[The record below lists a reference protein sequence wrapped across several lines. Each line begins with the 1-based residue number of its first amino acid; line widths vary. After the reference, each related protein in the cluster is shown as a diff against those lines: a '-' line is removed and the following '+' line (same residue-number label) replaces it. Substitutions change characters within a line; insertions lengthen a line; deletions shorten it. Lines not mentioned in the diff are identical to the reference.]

1 MEKKDRPVLK
11 ICVNEGSASMT
22 NKDGITFRQ
31 ILFII
36 YQPYKW
42 LVLFPWIILSTLFF
56 GALTVV
62 LVFLTNPSFASF
74 IGGAVW
80 SKLNSY
86 MTLMFV
92 SVFGRENIDKK
103 QSYVIVSNHQSHYD
117 IFVLYGWLGVD
128 FRWVMKQELRKIPGL
143 GIGCE
148 KIGHIFI
155 DRTHRKSAVEAI
167 NAAKSSIVDG
177 TSVIFFPEGTRS
189 MDGKPGTFKRGAF
202 KMALDL
208 GIPVLPVTIIGTREI
223 LPPKTINILPGRVR
237 LLIHKPID
245 ISGYSNDNLDE
256 LVKGTRDIIVGALQK
271 PRRT

>member
-1 MEKKDRPVLK
+1 
-11 ICVNEGSASMT
+11 MT
-22 NKDGITFRQ
+22 NTDGITFKK

-42 LVLFPWIILSTLFF
+42 LVFFPWVILTTLFF

-62 LVFLTNPSFASF
+62 LVFLTNPRFASF

-80 SKLNSY
+80 SRLNSY
-86 MTLMFV
+86 MTPMFV
-92 SVFGRENIDKK
+92 SVFGRENIDKR
-103 QSYVIVSNHQSHYD
+103 QSYVIVSNHRSHYD
-117 IFVLYGWLGVD
+117 IFVLYGWLGLD

-155 DRTHRKSAVEAI
+155 DRTERKRAIAAI
-167 NAAKSSIVDG
+167 NAAKNNIVNG

-189 MDGKPGTFKRGAF
+189 MDGNPGTFKRGAF

-208 GIPVLPVTIIGTREI
+208 DIPVLPITIIGTRDI
-223 LPPKTINILPGRVR
+223 LPPKTINLLPGRVR
-237 LLIHKPID
+237 MIIHKPID
-245 ISGYSNDNLDE
+245 ISDYSDDNLDE
-256 LVKGTRDIIVGALQK
+256 LVKRTRDIIVDALED
-271 PRRT
+271 

>member
-1 MEKKDRPVLK
+1 
-11 ICVNEGSASMT
+11 MT
-22 NKDGITFRQ
+22 NTDGITFKK

-42 LVLFPWIILSTLFF
+42 LVFFPWVILTTLFF

-62 LVFLTNPSFASF
+62 LVFLTNPRFASF

-80 SKLNSY
+80 SRLNSY
-86 MTLMFV
+86 MTPMFV
-92 SVFGRENIDKK
+92 SVSGRENIDER
-103 QSYVIVSNHQSHYD
+103 QSYVIVSNHRSHYD

-155 DRTHRKSAVEAI
+155 DRTDRKKALEAI
-167 NAAKSSIVDG
+167 NAAKRSIVNG

-189 MDGKPGTFKRGAF
+189 MDGRPGTFKRGAF
-202 KMALDL
+202 KLALDL
-208 GIPVLPVTIIGTREI
+208 GIPVLPITIIGTGDI

-237 LLIHKPID
+237 LIIHKPID
-245 ISGYSNDNLDE
+245 ISGYRNDNLNE
-256 LVKGTRDIIVGALQK
+256 LAKEAREVIRDAFEE
-271 PRRT
+271 

>member
-1 MEKKDRPVLK
+1 
-11 ICVNEGSASMT
+11 MT
-22 NKDGITFRQ
+22 NTDGIIFKK

-42 LVLFPWIILSTLFF
+42 LVFVPWLILTTLFF

-62 LVFLTNPSFASF
+62 LVFLTNPRFASF

-80 SKLNSY
+80 SRLNSY
-86 MTLMFV
+86 MTPMFV
-92 SVFGRENIDKK
+92 SVFGRENIDKR

-128 FRWVMKQELRKIPGL
+128 FRWVMKQDLRKIPGL

-155 DRTHRKSAVEAI
+155 DRTDRNKAIAAI
-167 NAAKSSIVDG
+167 NAAKGSIVNG

-189 MDGKPGTFKRGAF
+189 MNGNLGTFKMGAF

-208 GIPVLPVTIIGTREI
+208 GIPILPVTIIGTREI
-223 LPPKTINILPGRVR
+223 LPPKTINLLPGRVR
-237 LLIHKPID
+237 MIIHKPID
-245 ISGYSNDNLDE
+245 ISGYSNDNLNE
-256 LVKGTRDIIVGALQK
+256 LVQEAKKVIRDVLDEEGLVQK
-271 PRRT
+271 LE

>member
-1 MEKKDRPVLK
+1 MK
-11 ICVNEGSASMT
+11 N
-22 NKDGITFRQ
+22 

-42 LVLFPWIILSTLFF
+42 LVFVPWLVLTTLFF
-56 GALTVV
+56 GSLTVF
-62 LVFLTNPSFASF
+62 LVVLTNPRIASF

-80 SKLNSY
+80 ARLNSS
-86 MTLMFV
+86 MTPMFV
-92 SVFGRENIDKK
+92 SVLGRENIDKR

-155 DRTHRKSAVEAI
+155 DRFNSQKAVAAI
-167 NAAKSSIVDG
+167 NAAKSRIVNG
-177 TSVIFFPEGTRS
+177 TSVIFFPEGSRS
-189 MDGKPGTFKRGAF
+189 MDGKLHAFKMGAF

-208 GIPVLPVTIIGTREI
+208 GIPILPITIIGTRKI
-223 LPPKTINILPGRVR
+223 LPPKTINLLPGRVR
-237 LLIHKPID
+237 MIIHKPID
-245 ISGYSNDNLDE
+245 ISGYSKHNLNE
-256 LVKGTRDIIVGALQK
+256 LAQRTKEIIGDALK
-271 PRRT
+271 R

>member
-1 MEKKDRPVLK
+1 MMKTD
-11 ICVNEGSASMT
+11 T
-22 NKDGITFRQ
+22 NGITPKKM
-31 ILFII
+31 LFIL

-42 LVLFPWIILSTLFF
+42 LVFFPFLIGTTLFF

-62 LVFLTNPSFASF
+62 LVFLTNPRFASF

-80 SKLNSY
+80 SRLNSY
-86 MTLMFV
+86 MTPIFV
-92 SVFGRENIDKK
+92 SVSGRENIDKR
-103 QSYVIVSNHQSHYD
+103 QSYVIVSNHRSHYD

-128 FRWVMKQELRKIPGL
+128 FRWVMKKELRKIPGL

-155 DRTHRKSAVEAI
+155 DRSDRKRALEAI

-189 MDGKPGTFKRGAF
+189 MDGKSGAFKRGAF

-223 LPPKTINILPGRVR
+223 LPPKTLNILPGRVR
-237 LLIHKPID
+237 MIIHKPID
-245 ISGYSNDNLDE
+245 ISGYGNDNLDE
-256 LVKGTRDIIVGALQK
+256 LAKEARDIIAGALGE
-271 PRRT
+271 

>member
-1 MEKKDRPVLK
+1 
-11 ICVNEGSASMT
+11 MT
-22 NKDGITFRQ
+22 NTDGITFKKV
-31 ILFII
+31 LFII

-42 LVLFPWIILSTLFF
+42 LVFFPWAILSTLFF

-62 LVFLTNPSFASF
+62 LVFLTNPRFASF

-80 SKLNSY
+80 SRLNSY
-86 MTLMFV
+86 MTPMFV
-92 SVFGRENIDKK
+92 SVFGRENIDKR
-103 QSYVIVSNHQSHYD
+103 QSYVIVSNHQSDYD

-155 DRTHRKSAVEAI
+155 DRKDRKRALEAI
-167 NAAKSSIVDG
+167 NTAKSSIVNG

-189 MDGKPGTFKRGAF
+189 MDSKLGTFKRGAF

-223 LPPKTINILPGRVR
+223 LPPRTINLLPGRAGMI
-237 LLIHKPID
+237 IHKPID
-245 ISGYSNDNLDE
+245 ISGYSNDNLNE
-256 LVKGTRDIIVGALQK
+256 LVKRTRDTIGGALEE
-271 PRRT
+271 

>member
-1 MEKKDRPVLK
+1 MTKTDTNGVTFKK
-11 ICVNEGSASMT
+11 I
-22 NKDGITFRQ
+22 FF
-31 ILFII
+31 IL

-42 LVLFPWIILSTLFF
+42 LVFFPWVIVTTLFF
-56 GALTVV
+56 GTLTVV
-62 LVFLTNPSFASF
+62 LVFLTNPRFASF

-80 SKLNSY
+80 SRLNSY
-86 MTLMFV
+86 MTPMLV
-92 SVFGRENIDKK
+92 SVIGRENIDKR
-103 QSYVIVSNHQSHYD
+103 QSYVIVSNHQSDYD
-117 IFVLYGWLGVD
+117 IFLLYGWLGVD
-128 FRWVMKQELRKIPGL
+128 FRWVMKQELRRVPGL

-155 DRTHRKSAVEAI
+155 DRKDKKRALEAI
-167 NAAKSSIVDG
+167 NAAKSSIVNG

-237 LLIHKPID
+237 MIIHKPIA
-245 ISGYSNDNLDE
+245 ISGYSNDNLND
-256 LVKGTRDIIVGALQK
+256 LVKRTKEIIGDALK
-271 PRRT
+271 P